1 MGPLSIMKSAV
12 FFFGTAAFCAGIT
25 PHLCF
30 AASPTQAEIVKLEEK
45 INRQNTLLANQAAQL
60 SNQLN
65 QVQQQRAIL
74 ANEQQEILTMVNS
87 NKTAAKNQQ
96 KNGYVSTNTQVQTP
110 APSQSNNSSA
120 ATPTP
125 QSVSPPTEN
134 PQEVAA
140 SQQQAA
146 TQNENEKTNLV
157 LQTNSSLLQAGG
169 VLTPKGTLVIQ
180 PELSYSY
187 YNSNQVN
194 VNGFTIVPGITFGN
208 ININT
213 NQEHLVTQ
221 QITLRLGLTNRSEVY
236 VRIPFLTGY
245 DTTVTSPILAG
256 QTVAPL
262 VVSSHAFNLGD
273 ISLGG
278 SYQINQGSVS
288 IPTFVANLNFKTIT
302 GTSPFS
308 VPIFTTNELNGTYLA
323 GIDKRLPTGT
333 GFYQLQPSLT
343 ILYPTSP
350 VILFGNLQYI
360 YNIPNTVSVQ
370 SISGGASIRTKLQPG
385 NGVGISF
392 GMGFSLNDN
401 TSFSIGYQEDQYF
414 NESQNGTSIK
424 GTAYDEGAFDFG
436 LGYSVS
442 KKVNINVG
450 VGIGVGPN
458 APAAQIVIRI
468 PVSMNIF

>member
-1 MGPLSIMKSAV
+1 MKSNV
-12 FFFGTAAFCAGIT
+12 FFFGIVAFCAGIT
-25 PHLCF
+25 PNLCF
-30 AASPTQAEIVKLEEK
+30 AASPTQAEIIKLEEK
-45 INRQNTLLANQAAQL
+45 ISRQNALLANQAAQL
-60 SNQLN
+60 SNQLS
-65 QVQQQRAIL
+65 QVQQQRAVL
-74 ANEQQEILTMVNS
+74 ATEQQEILTMVNS
-87 NKTAAKNQQ
+87 NKSTAKNQP
-96 KNGYVSTNTQVQTP
+96 KNGYVSTNAQVQTP
-110 APSQSNNSSA
+110 TPPRSDNSSTNA
-120 ATPTP
+120 P
-125 QSVSPPTEN
+125 QPQPVSPPTESS
-134 PQEVAA
+134 QGVAS

-146 TQNENEKTNLV
+146 TQNDKEKTNLV
-157 LQTNSSLLQAGG
+157 LQTNSALLQAGG

-213 NQEHLVTQ
+213 NQEHLLTQ
-221 QITLRLGLTNRSEVY
+221 QITLRLGLTNRSEIY
-236 VRIPFLTGY
+236 VRVPFLAGY
-245 DTTVTSPILAG
+245 DTTVTSPILSG

-262 VVSSHAFNLGD
+262 VVSSHAFSLGD

-278 SYQINQGSVS
+278 SYQINQGSVR
-288 IPTFVANLNFKTIT
+288 IPTFVANLDFKTIT

-308 VPIFTTNELNGTYLA
+308 VPIFTTNDVNGTYLA

-333 GFYQLQPSLT
+333 GFYQVQPSLT

-360 YNIPNTVSVQ
+360 YNVPNTVSVQ
-370 SISGGASIRTKLQPG
+370 SISGGAPVKTKLQPG

-392 GMGFSLNDN
+392 GMGFSLNDS

-414 NESQNGTSIK
+414 NESQNGASIK
-424 GTAYDEGAFDFG
+424 GTSYDEGAFDFG

-468 PVSMNIF
+468 PISMNIF